1 MNPGGEKLTIELH
14 EVVHDYAVDLGD
26 DPGLAKDG
34 VEAEL
39 QDLISPP
46 RRRACATACGWC
58 GVSTPPTSGRSI
70 SSAATATAARW

>member
-1 MNPGGEKLTIELH
+1 MAVNPGGERLTIELH

-39 QDLISPP
+39 QELLAAPG
-46 RRRACATACGWC
+46 RRVARR
-58 GVSTPPTSGRSI
+58 P
-70 SSAATATAARW
+70 AAGPA